1 MKRLRILTCLGV
13 MFLLSGCT
21 ALLWGGNKVAEPKT
35 ERHIQIQDNV
45 TGVFQYKNLAVSA
58 VQGSKK
64 TPVKVPSEGVAFVG
78 QKNIYILT
86 QGADELL
93 SLNKLATQIPLISG
107 REENTLKFRINKPS
121 GSDSVLQFSDALPV
135 DVNKSS
141 SMLSTEELNT
151 VQHAGFRINGV
162 RYVRDVHITGVI
174 IPRASLNYTFDKIES
189 LGRTYSVQFY
199 SLESGTDFHPVNLA
213 TNIVVTPLA
222 LTADIVFFPISLS
235 LLQLINGPSPFG
247 H

>member
-1 MKRLRILTCLGV
+1 MKRLRIHTCLGV

-64 TPVKVPSEGVAFVG
+64 TPVKVPSEGIAFVG

-189 LGRTYSVQFY
+189 LGRTYSLQFY

>member
-64 TPVKVPSEGVAFVG
+64 TPVKVPSEGIAFVG

-107 REENTLKFRINKPS
+107 REENTLKFQINKPS

-189 LGRTYSVQFY
+189 LGRTYSLQFY

>member
-21 ALLWGGNKVAEPKT
+21 ALLWRGNKVAEPKT

>member
-1 MKRLRILTCLGV
+1 MKRLKIFTCLGV

-35 ERHIQIQDNV
+35 ERHIQIQDSV

-64 TPVKVPSEGVAFVG
+64 AAIKVPSEGVAFVG
-78 QKNIYILT
+78 EKNIYILT

-93 SLNKLATQIPLISG
+93 FLNKLATQIPLISG

-135 DVNKSS
+135 EVNKSS
-141 SMLSTEELNT
+141 RMLSTEELKT
-151 VQHAGFRINGV
+151 IQTAGFKSNGV
-162 RYVRDVHITGVI
+162 RYVKDVYITGVI
-174 IPRASLNYTFDKIES
+174 IPKASVNYTFDKTES
-189 LGRTYSVQFY
+189 LGRAYNVQFY
-199 SLESGTDFHPVNLA
+199 SLEAGTDFHPVNLA
-213 TNIVVTPLA
+213 TNIVITPLA
-222 LTADIVFFPISLS
+222 LSADIVFFPISLQF
-235 LLQLINGPSPFG
+235 LRLMMGP

>member
-1 MKRLRILTCLGV
+1 MKRLGILTCLGV

-64 TPVKVPSEGVAFVG
+64 TPVKVPSEGIAFVG

-174 IPRASLNYTFDKIES
+174 IPRASLNYTFDKIQS
-189 LGRTYSVQFY
+189 LGRTYSLQFY

>member
-1 MKRLRILTCLGV
+1 

-21 ALLWGGNKVAEPKT
+21 VLLWGGNKIAEPKT
-35 ERHIQIQDNV
+35 ERHIQIKDSV
-45 TGVFQYKNLAVSA
+45 TGVFQYKNVAVSA

-64 TPVKVPSEGVAFVG
+64 TAVKVPSEGVAFVG
-78 QKNIYILT
+78 EKNIYILT

-107 REENTLKFRINKPS
+107 REENTLKFRINKS
-121 GSDSVLQFSDALPV
+121 SSSDSVLRFSDALPV
-135 DVNKSS
+135 EVNKSS
-141 SMLSTEELNT
+141 SMLSSEELNT
-151 VQHAGFRINGV
+151 IRHSGFQSNGV
-162 RYVRDVHITGVI
+162 RYVRDVSITGVI
-174 IPRASLNYTFDKIES
+174 IPKSSVNYTFEKTES

-199 SLESGTDFHPVNLA
+199 SMEAGTDFHPINLA

-222 LTADIVFFPISLS
+222 LSADIVFFPISLQF
-235 LLQLINGPSPFG
+235 LRLMMGP

>member
-64 TPVKVPSEGVAFVG
+64 TPVKVPSEGIAFVG

-174 IPRASLNYTFDKIES
+174 IPRASLNYTFDKIQS
-189 LGRTYSVQFY
+189 LGRTYSLQFY

>member
-64 TPVKVPSEGVAFVG
+64 TPVKVPSEGIAFVG

-174 IPRASLNYTFDKIES
+174 IPKASLNYTFDKIES
-189 LGRTYSVQFY
+189 LGRTYSLQFY

>member
-1 MKRLRILTCLGV
+1 MKRLKIFTCLGV

-35 ERHIQIQDNV
+35 ERHIQIQDSV

-64 TPVKVPSEGVAFVG
+64 AAINVPSEGVAFVG
-78 QKNIYILT
+78 EKNIYILT

-93 SLNKLATQIPLISG
+93 FLNKLATQIPLISG

-135 DVNKSS
+135 EVNKSS
-141 SMLSTEELNT
+141 RMLSTEELKT
-151 VQHAGFRINGV
+151 IQAAGFKSNGV
-162 RYVRDVHITGVI
+162 RYVKDVYITGVI
-174 IPRASLNYTFDKIES
+174 IPKASVNYTFDKTES
-189 LGRTYSVQFY
+189 LGRAYNVQFY
-199 SLESGTDFHPVNLA
+199 SLEAGTDFHPVNLA
-213 TNIVVTPLA
+213 TNIVITPLA
-222 LTADIVFFPISLS
+222 LSADIVFFPISLQF
-235 LLQLINGPSPFG
+235 LRLMMGP